1 MTIFPRIITKQ
12 PKYTTIK
19 QPIHIAEIC
28 LHIAEIPSLSNIFP
42 GSGHIQSRM
51 LKALLL
57 LQFFKY
63 LSIN

>member
-1 MTIFPRIITKQ
+1 MTIFPGIVTKQ

-28 LHIAEIPSLSNIFP
+28 LHNYILSPSNVFP
-42 GSGHIQSRM
+42 GSGHIQCRM